1 MYRSLKLFVILF
13 GLLFMVNVRADEV
26 YYTNKNGVAMTK
38 EQYDFFTK
46 MYWEGYQDFVTD
58 DIYNKYLSRGYYN
71 SEVVTVVSE
80 FDETGASQRGT
91 IHETSAKKLQ
101 LSKVCTTSGGICSMV
116 TSLIWKGVPTINSY
130 DVIGSVLYGG
140 NLVRLTTP
148 STVLSWG
155 SNAIE
160 FTDRVYS
167 GDGWGCTVLLPST
180 SEQMVIY
187 QTVDVQVNGDG
198 TFYSSYQHATKKITL
213 ETSKKYTTGYGGYG
227 GVFFF
232 YGSAVGVYDQMT
244 GVNTHLAPN

>member
-13 GLLFMVNVRADEV
+13 GLFFMVNVRADEV

-38 EQYDFFTK
+38 QQYDFFTE

-58 DIYNKYLSRGYYN
+58 DIYNKYLSGGYYN
-71 SEVVTVVSE
+71 GEVVTVVSE
-80 FDETGASQRGT
+80 SDETATSQRGT
-91 IHETSAKKLQ
+91 FHETSAKRLQ
-101 LSKVCTTSGGICSMV
+101 LSTGCGSNNYCTMV
-116 TSLIWKGVPTINSY
+116 TTLTWKGVPTINSY

-140 NLVRLTTP
+140 NLERVNTP
-148 STVLSWG
+148 STYLFWG
-155 SNAIE
+155 SNSIE

-180 SEQMVIY
+180 SEQLIATQMVEIK
-187 QTVDVQVNGDG
+187 VNGDG